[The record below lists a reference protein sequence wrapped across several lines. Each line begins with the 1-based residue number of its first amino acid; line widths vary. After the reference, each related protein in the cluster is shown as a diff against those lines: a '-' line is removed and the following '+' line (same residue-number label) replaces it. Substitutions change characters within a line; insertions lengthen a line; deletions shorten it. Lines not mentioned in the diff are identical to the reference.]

1 MNLLVVTAGRWH
13 GASDI
18 LGRRGAPWRGL
29 MGMVAAIRRY
39 GTVIS
44 ITTGTDTFVQVS
56 LAPPGQTGAVCDD
69 AAKLSSGA
77 LKSRRIWTCWNPNCR
92 AITMLLA
99 SVAIAFV
106 VFVFAIEILYPG

>member
-18 LGRRGAPWRGL
+18 LGRRARPSGL
-29 MGMVAAIRRY
+29 IGMVAAIRRY
-39 GTVIS
+39 GTVIN

-56 LAPPGQTGAVCDD
+56 LAPPAQVGAVCDE

-92 AITMLLA
+92 GITMLLA

-106 VFVFAIEILYPG
+106 VIVLAIEVMYPG